1 MMKIVYIHGASA
13 TSESFNYL
21 RDYIKGDD
29 LALDYNSAAGFLN
42 NLEVMKDAIRDLDSI
57 FLVAHSLGGIY
68 ALFLAHEFPDKVI
81 GAVTL
86 STPYGGSKAADYA
99 KFFLPFSRLMRD
111 IGPHSEP
118 MVLASMIPIR
128 HPWTNVVTTKGDSPF
143 MTEPNDGVVTIESMR
158 KHSHDMILVDLELN
172 HYEVVM
178 SPKTVKII
186 TDKIK
191 GVHDNIN

>member
-1 MMKIVYIHGASA
+1 MKIVYIHGASA

-21 RDYIKGDD
+21 REYIKYDD
-29 LALDYNSAAGFLN
+29 TVLDYNSADGFLN
-42 NLEVMKDAIRDLDSI
+42 NLETMKNAIKDLDSI

-68 ALFLAHEFPDKVI
+68 ALHLAHFFPNKII
-81 GAVTL
+81 GAVTI

-118 MVLASMIPIR
+118 MVLANMISVK
-128 HPWTNVVTTKGDSPF
+128 HPWTNIVTTRGTSPF
-143 MTEPNDGVVTIESMR
+143 IVEPNDGVVTLDSMR
-158 KHSHDMILVDLELN
+158 KHSRDMVLVDLELN

-178 SPKTVKII
+178 SPKTVNII
-186 TDKIK
+186 TDKINSLK
-191 GVHDNIN
+191 

>member
-1 MMKIVYIHGASA
+1 MKIVYIHGASA

-21 RDYIKGDD
+21 REYLKYDD
-29 LALDYNSAAGFLN
+29 TVLDYNSADGFLN
-42 NLEVMKDAIRDLDSI
+42 NLETMKNAIKDLDSI

-68 ALFLAHEFPDKVI
+68 ALHLAHFFPNKII
-81 GAVTL
+81 GAVTI

-118 MVLASMIPIR
+118 MVLANMISVK
-128 HPWTNVVTTKGDSPF
+128 HPWTNIVTTRGTSPF
-143 MTEPNDGVVTIESMR
+143 IVEPNDGVVTLDSMR
-158 KHSHDMILVDLELN
+158 KHSRDMVLVDLELN

-178 SPKTVKII
+178 SPKTVNII
-186 TDKIK
+186 TDKINSLK
-191 GVHDNIN
+191 

>member
-21 RDYIKGDD
+21 REYIKYDD
-29 LALDYNSAAGFLN
+29 TVLDYNSADGFLN
-42 NLEVMKDAIRDLDSI
+42 NLETMKNAIKDLDSI

-68 ALFLAHEFPDKVI
+68 ALHLAHFFPNKII
-81 GAVTL
+81 GAVTI

-118 MVLASMIPIR
+118 MVLANMISVK
-128 HPWTNVVTTKGDSPF
+128 HPWTNIVTTRGTSPF
-143 MTEPNDGVVTIESMR
+143 IVEPNDGVVTLDSMR
-158 KHSHDMILVDLELN
+158 KHSRDMVLVDLELN

-178 SPKTVKII
+178 SPKTVNII
-186 TDKIK
+186 TDKINSLK
-191 GVHDNIN
+191 

>member
-21 RDYIKGDD
+21 REYLKYDD
-29 LALDYNSAAGFLN
+29 TVLDYNSADGFLN
-42 NLEVMKDAIRDLDSI
+42 NLETMKNAIKDLDSI

-68 ALFLAHEFPDKVI
+68 ALHLAHFFPNKII
-81 GAVTL
+81 GAVTI

-118 MVLASMIPIR
+118 MVLANMISVK
-128 HPWTNVVTTKGDSPF
+128 HPWTNIVTTRGTSPF
-143 MTEPNDGVVTIESMR
+143 IVEPNDGVVTLDSMR
-158 KHSHDMILVDLELN
+158 KHSRDMVLVDLELN

-178 SPKTVKII
+178 SPKTVNII
-186 TDKIK
+186 TDKINSLK
-191 GVHDNIN
+191 